1 MSPRHSSQPGEV
13 IEDDAGDL
21 IILVDS
27 IAVRRRRR
35 RRRRGGQKRQS
46 AVPLGNLYF

>member
-35 RRRRGGQKRQS
+35 RGGQKRQS